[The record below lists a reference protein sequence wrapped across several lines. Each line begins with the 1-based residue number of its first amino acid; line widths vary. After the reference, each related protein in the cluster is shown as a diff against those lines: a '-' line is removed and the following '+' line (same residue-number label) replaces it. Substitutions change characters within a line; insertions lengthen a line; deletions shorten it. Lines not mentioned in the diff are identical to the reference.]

1 MKLYTVAV
9 YNLGMCIKEGIPG
22 PTYFN
27 GDN

>member
-9 YNLGMCIKEGIPG
+9 NNLGMCRKEDKSG
-22 PTYFN
+22 PNHFK